1 MSESNHNNRN
11 PKMEAPAAN
20 IVVPAAKDDCS
31 KGEFIVHTKHTCDTC
46 FQQPIIGRRYTSSVH
61 SNFDLCARCFD
72 AYSGPEISL
81 TEAVLTRD
89 KKHSRDFVLKLKI
102 DNGGDAQVRRIN
114 VSEIWGKSISQLSF
128 GKMMSIASSYAFPE
142 NKVDDAVRDAFIA
155 KAGATYIDGDG
166 DKITMT
172 SNRELEDSFLQV
184 LKKFP
189 LHKPFRITVTVPKDE
204 PSNVRVMA
212 AGKATG
218 MTKRIQFRKIEPKK
232 KAFSL
237 SMEKEKSMAKSP
249 IVMEG
254 KSKTTLRVT
263 PQKFEKDFFVH
274 ARHTCDGCSKSPIIG
289 TRHHATKIPDFD
301 LCGVCFE
308 KYEGEDLDFKT
319 EIHPRDRR
327 MQQKWLKRQLSDS
340 SKTSSNIAGEWDKA
354 KGNISD
360 FLKKVQ
366 ESGGSIESATVYA
379 SSPCQGFSASDKD
392 ATNQSKSS
400 GEDQTLDALAQLWAQ
415 AQQCET
421 HPEETVKFVPGSQTV
436 LPPSELCLPAKGISD
451 SELEN
456 SVESPTVNKTAE
468 DVASPLKEAQEYAN
482 VEAAESESPPTTKP
496 ETPTVEEA
504 PGSPAASHD
513 ESFFS
518 DADGNG
524 SIAEAIGRTLDVCVQ
539 AIEEAMA
546 DGLEEMEKVGA
557 AASCSGKESPQK
569 SSDSKTKV
577 DDDLVAAAAVAVD
590 AFSVASSMVSS
601 MTDILKKMDDAKKA
615 DDASHAVL
623 LQSNGADDA
632 AASTSV
638 PSVVTGATILKSE
651 DGIEKKNSFEMP
663 TFEDVIDGED
673 DWSVISDDKVQV
685 KHDEDIAR
693 GAEMI
698 DSALFNSDISTGGKV
713 ETDKSVSSVEPIS
726 PVVLAKWDTELVQLH
741 ELGFLHDRKNIDV
754 LEHLEASHMGVDSI
768 EKVTVQN
775 AVEHLLGDRA

>member
-1 MSESNHNNRN
+1 
-11 PKMEAPAAN
+11 
-20 IVVPAAKDDCS
+20 
-31 KGEFIVHTKHTCDTC
+31 
-46 FQQPIIGRRYTSSVH
+46 
-61 SNFDLCARCFD
+61 
-72 AYSGPEISL
+72 
-81 TEAVLTRD
+81 
-89 KKHSRDFVLKLKI
+89 
-102 DNGGDAQVRRIN
+102 
-114 VSEIWGKSISQLSF
+114 
-128 GKMMSIASSYAFPE
+128 MMSIASSYAFPE